1 MAMDL
6 FSPNISDQQ
15 ADGGKN
21 IYSVSK
27 LNKQVKNLLET
38 GFGTIWLSGEVSNF
52 SRPSSGH
59 WYFSLKDESAQVRCA
74 MFRGQNQRM
83 AYTPK
88 NGDNVLIRA
97 KISVYEPRGEYQLI
111 ANHIEP
117 MGTGDLQQAFEALKN
132 KLHKEGLF
140 NADVKQDIPTLA
152 QYGFDC
158 VGIITSATGAAVR
171 DVLSVMKRRY
181 PKTRVIIYPVPVQG
195 EHAPPQIV
203 NAIQTANQR
212 QECDCLLLVRGGGSI
227 EDLWAFNDETVA
239 RAIYASKL
247 PTVSGVGHETDFTI
261 CDFVADRRA
270 PTPSVAGEM
279 VTPHQDDMLNE
290 INSLNIGLK
299 DALRRTL
306 ERQQQ
311 TVDNLETR
319 INSQHPVKRIRDQ
332 YATLAQFE
340 TRLNQ
345 HIKHSLQAK
354 QHNIDH
360 ARTRLLSH
368 HPNRQLGACNREL
381 SNLHERLIRAITQ
394 KQKSKQQALALCGA
408 KLNAVSPLNT
418 LERGYSVI
426 FDPKGH
432 VISNAN
438 NVKSGD
444 AIEIKLAHGSLE
456 ALVQKTKP

>member
-1 MAMDL
+1 MDL
-6 FSPNISDQQ
+6 FSPNTAKNQS
-15 ADGGKN
+15 DGGKN

-38 GFGTIWLSGEVSNF
+38 GFGSIWLSGEVSNF

-59 WYFSLKDESAQVRCA
+59 WYFSLKDENAQVRCA

-88 NGDNVLIRA
+88 NGENVLIRA

-111 ANHIEP
+111 ANHVEP
-117 MGTGDLQQAFEALKN
+117 TGAGDLQQAFDALKN
-132 KLHKEGLF
+132 KLHNEGLF
-140 NADVKQDIPTLA
+140 DADVKQDIPALA
-152 QYGFDC
+152 EYGFDC

-181 PKTRVIIYPVPVQG
+181 PSTRVIIYPVAVQG

-203 NAIQTANQR
+203 NALKTANKR
-212 QECDCLLLVRGGGSI
+212 KECDCLLLVRGGGSI
-227 EDLWAFNDETVA
+227 EDLWAFNDEAVA
-239 RAIYASKL
+239 RAVYASDI

-279 VTPHQDDMLNE
+279 VTPHQDDLLNMVQGLH
-290 INSLNIGLK
+290 INLS
-299 DALRRTL
+299 DALTRTL
-306 ERQQQ
+306 ERHQQ

-319 INSQHPVKRIRDQ
+319 VGLQHPVKRIHDQ

-340 TRLNQ
+340 TRLHQ
-345 HIKHSLQAK
+345 HIKHRLNTSRHKIDNAQTKLLNRHPKTQVNAYDKQLTNVRARLANAVAK
-354 QHNIDH
+354 QQQN
-360 ARTRLLSH
+360 
-368 HPNRQLGACNREL
+368 
-381 SNLHERLIRAITQ
+381 
-394 KQKSKQQALALCGA
+394 KQQALALCSA
-408 KLNAVSPLNT
+408 KLNAISPLST
-418 LERGYSVI
+418 LERGYSVV
-426 FDPKGH
+426 FDQKGH

-438 NVKSGD
+438 DVKSGD
-444 AIEIKLAHGSLE
+444 AIEVKLANGSLN
-456 ALVQKTKP
+456 AVIDKTNT